1 MKKRLCLLGM
11 ILTLSFSAAACS
23 SSSEGEISVTAAES
37 DSDTSSSSDGS
48 DTSSAQSAAD
58 PADSTAQTEDSAGT
72 SDSSGTADTAADAEE
87 AESTTSFYTEDGA
100 LAIALADSG
109 LSEDSLTGTRVWLK
123 QKKNT
128 QIYKVNLYAE
138 AEEYSYEID
147 ASTGEILEKEYDY
160 EEEYSSTVSVPS
172 GVISRS
178 EAIALV
184 LARVD
189 GSTEWDIRIKL
200 DKDDG
205 QYIWE
210 GDLFYNGVEYEFEM
224 NGATGTF
231 LEWEA

>member
-1 MKKRLCLLGM
+1 M
-11 ILTLSFSAAACS
+11 
-23 SSSEGEISVTAAES
+23 
-37 DSDTSSSSDGS
+37 
-48 DTSSAQSAAD
+48 
-58 PADSTAQTEDSAGT
+58 
-72 SDSSGTADTAADAEE
+72 
-87 AESTTSFYTEDGA
+87 
-100 LAIALADSG
+100 
-109 LSEDSLTGTRVWLK
+109 WLK

-128 QIYKVNLYAE
+128 QIYKVTLYAE

-189 GSTEWDIRIKL
+189 GSTESDIRIKL